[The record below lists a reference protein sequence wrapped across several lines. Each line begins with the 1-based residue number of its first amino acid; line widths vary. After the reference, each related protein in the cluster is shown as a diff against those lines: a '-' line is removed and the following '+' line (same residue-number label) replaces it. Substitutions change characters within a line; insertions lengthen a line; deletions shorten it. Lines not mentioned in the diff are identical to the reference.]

1 MKIKTKQITVTAI
14 MLAICLVSQFFK
26 NLSVYITGPIINA
39 ALILTVLYA
48 GMACGIILSI
58 ITPVTSFFIT
68 GSPVMAAIP
77 AMFPCIIIG
86 NIILVVCVGLLRK
99 KCGKATGFP
108 VSIAIGAIL
117 KAVFMGI
124 AIALIILPAFLP
136 APMHKMLPVL
146 QLQFSVTQLITAVIG
161 GVYADI
167 ISSFLAWLSNRT
179 FIHQISFFLVF
190 FSQALIPVPERYLS
204 PLPPLSVSCPRKNAA

>member
-99 KCGKATGFP
+99 KCGKAAGFP
-108 VSIAIGAIL
+108 
-117 KAVFMGI
+117 
-124 AIALIILPAFLP
+124 IALIILPAFLP

-161 GVYADI
+161 GVYAVI
-167 ISSFLAWLSNRT
+167 IAAVLKKTSLA
-179 FIHQISFFLVF
+179 
-190 FSQALIPVPERYLS
+190 QAD
-204 PLPPLSVSCPRKNAA
+204 

>member
-48 GMACGIILSI
+48 GMACGII
-58 ITPVTSFFIT
+58 TPVTSFFIT

-77 AMFPCIIIG
+77 AMFPCIMIG

-99 KCGKATGFP
+99 KCGKAAGFP

-117 KAVFMGI
+117 KALFMGI

-161 GVYADI
+161 GVYAVI
-167 ISSFLAWLSNRT
+167 IAAVLKKTSLA
-179 FIHQISFFLVF
+179 
-190 FSQALIPVPERYLS
+190 QAD
-204 PLPPLSVSCPRKNAA
+204 

>member
-86 NIILVVCVGLLRK
+86 TVSYTHLR
-99 KCGKATGFP
+99 AHET
-108 VSIAIGAIL
+108 
-117 KAVFMGI
+117 
-124 AIALIILPAFLP
+124 
-136 APMHKMLPVL
+136 
-146 QLQFSVTQLITAVIG
+146 
-161 GVYADI
+161 
-167 ISSFLAWLSNRT
+167 
-179 FIHQISFFLVF
+179 
-190 FSQALIPVPERYLS
+190 
-204 PLPPLSVSCPRKNAA
+204 

>member
-124 AIALIILPAFLP
+124 AIALIILPA
-136 APMHKMLPVL
+136 PMHKMLPVL

-161 GVYADI
+161 GVYAVI
-167 ISSFLAWLSNRT
+167 IAAVLKKTSLA
-179 FIHQISFFLVF
+179 
-190 FSQALIPVPERYLS
+190 QAD
-204 PLPPLSVSCPRKNAA
+204 

>member
-77 AMFPCIIIG
+77 AMFQFIIIG
-86 NIILVVCVGLLRK
+86 IIILVVCVGLLRK

-161 GVYADI
+161 GVYAVI
-167 ISSFLAWLSNRT
+167 IAAVLKKTSLA
-179 FIHQISFFLVF
+179 
-190 FSQALIPVPERYLS
+190 QAD
-204 PLPPLSVSCPRKNAA
+204 

>member
-1 MKIKTKQITVTAI
+1 MCGTA
-14 MLAICLVSQFFK
+14 SQ
-26 NLSVYITGPIINA
+26 
-39 ALILTVLYA
+39 
-48 GMACGIILSI
+48 
-58 ITPVTSFFIT
+58 
-68 GSPVMAAIP
+68 
-77 AMFPCIIIG
+77 
-86 NIILVVCVGLLRK
+86 

-161 GVYADI
+161 GVYAVI
-167 ISSFLAWLSNRT
+167 IAAVLKKTSLA
-179 FIHQISFFLVF
+179 
-190 FSQALIPVPERYLS
+190 QAD
-204 PLPPLSVSCPRKNAA
+204 

>member
-77 AMFPCIIIG
+77 AMFPCIMIG

-99 KCGKATGFP
+99 KCGKA
-108 VSIAIGAIL
+108 AR
-117 KAVFMGI
+117 
-124 AIALIILPAFLP
+124 
-136 APMHKMLPVL
+136 
-146 QLQFSVTQLITAVIG
+146 FSRINCNRCHTKGRFHGNSHCSYHSTDISACSNAQDAAGITA
-161 GVYADI
+161 
-167 ISSFLAWLSNRT
+167 S
-179 FIHQISFFLVF
+179 VF
-190 FSQALIPVPERYLS
+190 SDTAYHRCYRRCICS
-204 PLPPLSVSCPRKNAA
+204 HNCGCA

>member
-124 AIALIILPAFLP
+124 AISACSNAQDAAGFT
-136 APMHKMLPVL
+136 ASV
-146 QLQFSVTQLITAVIG
+146 FSDTAYHRCYRRCICSHNCG
-161 GVYADI
+161 CA
-167 ISSFLAWLSNRT
+167 
-179 FIHQISFFLVF
+179 
-190 FSQALIPVPERYLS
+190 
-204 PLPPLSVSCPRKNAA
+204 

>member
-68 GSPVMAAIP
+68 GSPVMAAFP
-77 AMFPCIIIG
+77 AMFPCIMIG

-99 KCGKATGFP
+99 KCGKAAGFP
-108 VSIAIGAIL
+108 ISIAIGAIL
-117 KAVFMGI
+117 KALFMGI

-136 APMHKMLPVL
+136 PMHKMLPVL

-161 GVYADI
+161 GVYAVI
-167 ISSFLAWLSNRT
+167 IAAVLKKTSLA
-179 FIHQISFFLVF
+179 
-190 FSQALIPVPERYLS
+190 QAD
-204 PLPPLSVSCPRKNAA
+204 

>member
-108 VSIAIGAIL
+108 V
-117 KAVFMGI
+117 

-161 GVYADI
+161 GVYAVI
-167 ISSFLAWLSNRT
+167 IAAVLKKTSLA
-179 FIHQISFFLVF
+179 
-190 FSQALIPVPERYLS
+190 QAD
-204 PLPPLSVSCPRKNAA
+204 

>member
-77 AMFPCIIIG
+77 AMFPCIMIG

-99 KCGKATGFP
+99 KCGKAADFP

-117 KAVFMGI
+117 KALF
-124 AIALIILPAFLP
+124 
-136 APMHKMLPVL
+136 MLPVL

-161 GVYADI
+161 GVYAVI
-167 ISSFLAWLSNRT
+167 IAAVLKKTSLA
-179 FIHQISFFLVF
+179 
-190 FSQALIPVPERYLS
+190 QAD
-204 PLPPLSVSCPRKNAA
+204 

>member
-77 AMFPCIIIG
+77 AMFPCIMIG

-99 KCGKATGFP
+99 KCGKAAGFLIARSHVSFS

-124 AIALIILPAFLP
+124 AIALIILPAFLA

-161 GVYADI
+161 GVYAVI
-167 ISSFLAWLSNRT
+167 IAAVLKKTSLA
-179 FIHQISFFLVF
+179 
-190 FSQALIPVPERYLS
+190 QAD
-204 PLPPLSVSCPRKNAA
+204 

>member
-1 MKIKTKQITVTAI
+1 M
-14 MLAICLVSQFFK
+14 
-26 NLSVYITGPIINA
+26 
-39 ALILTVLYA
+39 
-48 GMACGIILSI
+48 
-58 ITPVTSFFIT
+58 
-68 GSPVMAAIP
+68 
-77 AMFPCIIIG
+77 IG

-161 GVYADI
+161 GVYAVI
-167 ISSFLAWLSNRT
+167 IAAVLKKTSLA
-179 FIHQISFFLVF
+179 
-190 FSQALIPVPERYLS
+190 QAD
-204 PLPPLSVSCPRKNAA
+204 

>member
-108 VSIAIGAIL
+108 VSSAIL

-161 GVYADI
+161 GVYAVI
-167 ISSFLAWLSNRT
+167 IAAVLKKTSLA
-179 FIHQISFFLVF
+179 
-190 FSQALIPVPERYLS
+190 QAD
-204 PLPPLSVSCPRKNAA
+204 

>member
-1 MKIKTKQITVTAI
+1 MISYENLKEVLSIEDKNQTNNRYCNYAGNLPCQPV
-14 MLAICLVSQFFK
+14 FK

-77 AMFPCIIIG
+77 AMFPCIMIG

-99 KCGKATGFP
+99 KCGKAADFP

-117 KAVFMGI
+117 KALFMGI

-161 GVYADI
+161 VYMQ
-167 ISSFLAWLSNRT
+167 S
-179 FIHQISFFLVF
+179 
-190 FSQALIPVPERYLS
+190 
-204 PLPPLSVSCPRKNAA
+204 